1 MKFTEEQLARMSFK
15 ERENALELMAL
26 EEQMEAPSEPTPAE
40 PSEPEASPT
49 PEPEVVPESI
59 PEPGPEKVETPEL
72 SQETVDYWKQ
82 EADKWKKRKADADR
96 ALSPAQQKAAKVSKE
111 LKTKEDEWKTIALSL
126 QQKLEA
132 LEQKLEQAP
141 VNKPVY
147 DDSIV
152 SPEFEAEYGD
162 IAAEMKRVAGT
173 LGKRQQ
179 TELERRLAVIEERNR
194 QLEQQQLMD
203 QDGAYA
209 ASHYA
214 QLKALQPDVDD
225 FVNPNKKGT
234 QFIEWATKQPPYIQ
248 DIAFNPLNHTPLDVS
263 DVLNRF
269 KSANNIVTK
278 KPSLGDVAVKANSV
292 PNIPEPQ
299 EEQFLSDY
307 ELKNFDSLMR
317 QHKMN
322 PSKMDELVKKYEAT
336 LNRNR

>member
-1 MKFTEEQLARMSFK
+1 MQFTEEQLARMSFK

-26 EEQMEAPSEPTPAE
+26 EEQMDAPAE
-40 PSEPEASPT
+40 PSEPEASPA
-49 PEPEVVPESI
+49 PEPEVVPEPT
-59 PEPGPEKVETPEL
+59 PEPVPEPEKVEAPEL

-141 VNKPVY
+141 VNKPVV

-179 TELERRLAVIEERNR
+179 TELERRLAAIEERNR
-194 QLEQQQLMD
+194 QLEQEQLMA

-278 KPSLGDVAVKANSV
+278 KPSLGDVVVKANSV

-317 QHKMN
+317 QHRMN
-322 PSKMDELVKKYEAT
+322 PAKMDELVKKYEAT

>member
-1 MKFTEEQLARMSFK
+1 MKFTEEQLARMGFK

-26 EEQMEAPSEPTPAE
+26 EEQMEAPAEPAPAE
-40 PSEPEASPT
+40 PSEPEASSAPAPEVNPEPA
-49 PEPEVVPESI
+49 PEPESPDE
-59 PEPGPEKVETPEL
+59 GAPEL

-111 LKTKEDEWKTIALSL
+111 LKTKEDEWKTIALGL
-126 QQKLEA
+126 QEKLEA
-132 LEQKLEQAP
+132 LERKLEQAP
-141 VNKPVY
+141 VNKPV

-162 IAAEMKRVAGT
+162 IAAEMKRVAGA

-179 TELERRLAVIEERNR
+179 TDLERRLAAIEERNR
-194 QLEQQQLMD
+194 QLEQQQLID

-225 FVNPNKKGT
+225 FVNPAKKGT

-263 DVLNRF
+263 DVLTRF
-269 KSANNIVTK
+269 KTANNIVTK
-278 KPSLGDVAVKANSV
+278 KPSLGDVVVRANSV

-299 EEQFLSDY
+299 EEQYLSDH
-307 ELKNFDSLMR
+307 ELKNFDRLMR
-317 QHKMN
+317 DNRMN
-322 PSKMDELVKKYEAT
+322 PGKMDELVRKYEAT